1 MLLIT
6 VGLIGGRHHNRRDL
20 WRAAAGLEQ
29 IPGTLNIGG
38 EGQSWVAIGDA
49 NDGLGRHM
57 KDNLDFVLAQHAPEP
72 MAVGDLPAPG
82 NDLLNATIVHAFV
95 LLTQSP
101 SRKTPVDPGSRSCET
116 SHD

>member
-20 WRAAAGLEQ
+20 GRATAGLEQ

-38 EGQSWVAIGDA
+38 EGRSWVAIGDA

-57 KDNLDFVLAQHAPEP
+57 KDNLDFVLAEHALEQI
-72 MAVGDLPAPG
+72 AVGDLAVHG
-82 NDLLNATIVHAFV
+82 NDLLNATALSSLGCCSTVAN
-95 LLTQSP
+95 
-101 SRKTPVDPGSRSCET
+101 
-116 SHD
+116 